1 MPRGDLTACGLRAG
15 VARVLAPSSEKSESA
30 LRVAD
35 PAFSRLILKLGPRH
49 ELRALRVL
57 APEVLLN

>member
-1 MPRGDLTACGLRAG
+1 MPRGDLTACGLRTG

-35 PAFSRLILKLGPRH
+35 PAFSRLILIP
-49 ELRALRVL
+49 VL
-57 APEVLLN
+57 ATS